1 MRQLDLFYDK
11 LPRYIITKQKSN
23 NKLWVIWDDWEL
35 KETKHIF
42 VEGKKAKEY
51 LDSNFIQ
58 EYRYV

>member
-1 MRQLDLFYDK
+1 MRQLDLFCDRYK
-11 LPRYIITKQKSN
+11 RYIITKQKGN
-23 NKLWVIWDDWEL
+23 DDLWVILDDWKL

-51 LDSNFIQ
+51 LDSNLIQ

>member
-1 MRQLDLFYDK
+1 MRQLDLFCDRYK
-11 LPRYIITKQKSN
+11 RYIVTKQKGN
-23 NKLWVIWDDWEL
+23 DDLWVIWDDWKL

-51 LDSNFIQ
+51 LDSNLIQ

>member
-1 MRQLDLFYDK
+1 MRQLDLFCDRYK
-11 LPRYIITKQKSN
+11 RYIITKQKGN
-23 NKLWVIWDDWEL
+23 VDLWVIWDDCEL

-51 LDSNFIQ
+51 LDSNLIQ